1 MLFRTIQ
8 DDSDRARLQEDLSA
22 LEQWEHEWQMSF
34 NPSKC
39 TVIRAVP
46 KGCKPIPTQ
55 YQLHGQTLE
64 TVEGSKYLGVTLTE
78 TLSWATHTDATC
90 TKAHRTLCFLRRN
103 IRECT
108 PEVKAGAYKAMVRP
122 ILDYASTVWD
132 PIQAKK
138 IGQLEQVQ
146 RRAARFV
153 YNDYRTRTPGC
164 VTNMLRDLDWNSL
177 EERRRQ
183 SRLTMMFKIQ
193 HQLVDIN
200 PDLYCR
206 KNDAITRGQHR
217 LFQERIHDPILR
229 DSFFAR
235 TVRDWN
241 LLSTSTVTA
250 SSAEAFKSLI
260 NL

>member
-1 MLFRTIQ
+1 M
-8 DDSDRARLQEDLSA
+8 
-22 LEQWEHEWQMSF
+22 
-34 NPSKC
+34 
-39 TVIRAVP
+39 
-46 KGCKPIPTQ
+46 
-55 YQLHGQTLE
+55 
-64 TVEGSKYLGVTLTE
+64 TE
-78 TLSWATHTDATC
+78 NLSWDTHIDATC
-90 TKAHRTLCFLRRN
+90 TKAHRTLGFLRRN

-132 PIQAKK
+132 PTQAKK
-138 IGQLEQVQ
+138 IGELEQVQ

-206 KNDAITRGQHR
+206 KNDARTRGQQK

-235 TVRDWN
+235 TARDWN
-241 LLSTSTVTA
+241 LLPTSTVTA
-250 SSAEAFKSLI
+250 SSAEAFKSLL